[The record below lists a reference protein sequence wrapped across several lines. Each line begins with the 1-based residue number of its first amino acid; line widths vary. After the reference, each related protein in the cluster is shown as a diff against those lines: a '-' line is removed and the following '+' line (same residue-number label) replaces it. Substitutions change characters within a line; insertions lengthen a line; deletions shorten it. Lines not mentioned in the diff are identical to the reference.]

1 MTESK
6 AHEKDVVWMSGSY
19 SVKGLMMRRA
29 IVREGLS
36 KLTETTIEFQSR
48 NSAVS
53 LDDLVGQTM
62 NLHVVTEGGKEQKFS
77 GLCISVEN
85 FGFRDGYTQFV
96 AEVRPWFWLLTR
108 TEDCRVFQ
116 NMTAPD
122 IIKQILSEHGFS
134 DYKDS
139 LTGSYAQREYCLQYR
154 ESDYAFICRLMEEE
168 GIYFFF
174 DSNTS
179 QSSAEKLIFADGLSA
194 HKPISESA
202 TAEFY
207 IRDDA
212 DRRRGEHVAELSKIE
227 RVTRGKVTLNDFDFT
242 TPQADLKVSDA
253 QAKGK
258 HQYKNFEVYDY
269 QAHYRKDTG
278 LGTTLARARMDAE
291 ALTYQQWRGAS
302 SLRTLGAGYT
312 FKLTK
317 HDDSDSN
324 KDFLVVEATHYLK
337 VDSEFGER
345 DRGARNKGDKEE
357 MRRDLKAQ
365 NLDFPKEAEKDS
377 YANTFRVIDKSV
389 QYRAPRVTPWPEVP
403 GIQTATV
410 VGNSGEEILTDE
422 HGRVKIQF
430 HWDREGKD
438 NETSSCFVR
447 VMTPWSGKD
456 WGMVAVP
463 RIGQEVVVQFEDGN
477 PDRPIVTGM
486 LYNKETMPPYSY
498 PDDQTQL
505 GIKTNSSKGG
515 GGYNELMFDDKK
527 DSELMRIQAQKYH
540 QTLVKDRLSMTVGL
554 DAIEKEVASVDEN
567 SYDLTIEQHM
577 NETVKSG
584 DRTEIVETGNKVETV
599 KTGDYTETIETG
611 NKTMT
616 IETGNLTEN
625 IDTGD
630 VEVTI
635 GQGSLTE
642 TISQGDHTETVSLG
656 DITTEASAGSIAIS
670 AGMEITLTVGG
681 SSIKIDNSGVTI
693 SGPMI
698 KLEADGMLEA
708 KSPLTTVKGDGML
721 TLKGGVTMIN

>member
-19 SVKGLMMRRA
+19 SVDGLMMRRA

-36 KLTETTIEFQSR
+36 KLTETTIQFQSR
-48 NSAVS
+48 NTAVS

-62 NLHVVTEGGKEQKFS
+62 CLHVLTEGGKEQKFS
-77 GLCISVEN
+77 GLCVSVEN
-85 FGFRDGYTQFV
+85 FGLQDGYTQFV

-108 TEDCRVFQ
+108 TQNCRVFQ

-122 IIKQILSEHGFS
+122 IIKKVLGDHGFS
-134 DYKDS
+134 DFTDKLSGTYTS
-139 LTGSYAQREYCLQYR
+139 REYCLQYR
-154 ESDYAFICRLMEEE
+154 ESDYDFICRLMEDE

-179 QSSAEKLIFADGLSA
+179 QSSAEKLVLSDGLGA

-212 DRRRGEHVAELSKIE
+212 DRRRAEHVAEFSKIE
-227 RVTRGKVTLNDFDFT
+227 RITTGKVTLNDFDFT
-242 TPQADLKVSDA
+242 TPQADLKNTNA

-258 HQYKNFEVYDY
+258 HKYKNFEVYDY
-269 QAHYRKDTG
+269 QGHFRKDSS
-278 LGTTLARARMDAE
+278 LGGNMARVRMDAE
-291 ALTYQQWRGAS
+291 ALKYQQFRGAS

-312 FKLTK
+312 FQLSK
-317 HDDSDSN
+317 HDDSDCN
-324 KDFLVVEATHYLK
+324 KDFLVLEAVHYLK
-337 VDSEFGER
+337 LDSEFGER
-345 DRGARNKGDKEE
+345 DRGKKKAEGE
-357 MRRDLKAQ
+357 MRRDLKPL
-365 NLDFPKEAEKDS
+365 NLDFPKEMEKDS
-377 YANTFRVIDKSV
+377 YANTFTVMEKTI
-389 QYRAPRVTPWPEVP
+389 QFRAPQVTPWPEVQ

-410 VGNSGEEILTDE
+410 VGTSGEEILTDE

-430 HWDREGKD
+430 HWDREGED
-438 NETSSCFVR
+438 NEKSSCFVR

-486 LYNKETMPPYSY
+486 LYNAETKPPYKY

-554 DAIEKEVASVDEN
+554 DAIAKEVASVDEK

-577 NETVKSG
+577 NETVKTG
-584 DRTEIVETGNKVETV
+584 DRTELVETGNKVETV
-599 KTGDYTETIETG
+599 KKGDYTETIETG
-611 NKTMT
+611 DKTMT
-616 IETGNLTEN
+616 ISKGDLTEN

-630 VEVTI
+630 VKVTI
-635 GQGSLTE
+635 GTGDLVE
-642 TISQGDHTETVSLG
+642 TISKGDHTETVSLG
-656 DITTEASAGSIAIS
+656 NITTKASAGKIAIS

-693 SGPMI
+693 SGPII
-698 KLEADGMLEA
+698 KIEADGMIEA
-708 KSPLTTVKGDGML
+708 KSPATTVKGDAML